1 MSYELSLS
9 STETHQRIG
18 SILSDTILLDV
29 QFNFISIS
37 HNILESTGY
46 SHDELLGSP
55 FSILSRRANIQKLLE
70 EKLNPG
76 SFQNEHIEIQ
86 SKSSGTIMYAVSGFY
101 LNQLSN
107 SSELILLKL
116 RNLDEINLMYDRLE
130 AKTAGLDRFVYLSA
144 HSLRGPLATIK
155 GLINLAKI
163 SRDPVE
169 MNFLMTQ
176 LDSYAEQ
183 LDDKLHRLIYFA
195 ESDKEYESEK
205 EEISFTT
212 ITESL
217 KSNSVESSIDHPV
230 SLNWHADEPF
240 MILDNGKMILS
251 LLRNLIQF
259 FCQQPKSNCNTIQL
273 DAHVNKPTIEITL
286 KVSGF
291 LLGEVLQ
298 EKLRCTSF
306 GYSEILN
313 HPELI
318 NCYAAK
324 KIIFKLKGNI
334 QFTLLHSG
342 DVVVLMTLPR
352 NTQLALF

>member
-1 MSYELSLS
+1 MSYELSL

-18 SILSDTILLDV
+18 SILSDTILLDAH
-29 QFNFISIS
+29 FNFISVS

-46 SHDELLGSP
+46 THHELLGNP
-55 FSILSRRANIQKLLE
+55 FSILSRKDNIQKLLE
-70 EKLNPG
+70 EKLSSG
-76 SFQNEHIEIQ
+76 CCQEEHIEIQ
-86 SKSSGTIMYAVSGFY
+86 SKNSGTIMYAVSGFL

-107 SSELILLKL
+107 NSELILLKL

-169 MNFLMTQ
+169 MKFLIAQ

-195 ESDKEYESEK
+195 ESDKEYESEH
-205 EEISFTT
+205 EEINFSN
-212 ITESL
+212 IVEL
-217 KSNSVESSIDHPV
+217 LRSNSIEGSVDHPV
-230 SLNWHADEPF
+230 SFIAEADEPL
-240 MILDNGKMILS
+240 MTLDNGKMILS

-259 FCQQPKSNCNTIQL
+259 FCQQPKSNCNSIRV
-273 DAHVNKPTIEITL
+273 DAHVNRPTMEIIL
-286 KVSGF
+286 RVSGF
-291 LLGEVLQ
+291 LFEETLR
-298 EKLRCTSF
+298 EKLRNTSF

-342 DVVVLMTLPR
+342 DIVVLMTLPR
-352 NTQLALF
+352 NIQLSLF